1 MPKKKQDTKE
11 KEKGK
16 MTYRDAGVSIEAG
29 EKAVELIRDNVKST
43 YDENVIGDIGGFAGF
58 YSGSFP
64 GMKEPF
70 LVSSTDGVGTKL
82 LLAIKSGILNTVG
95 IDLVAMSVND
105 IICTGA
111 RPLFFLDYIA
121 CGKNYPDKT
130 ANIVEGIVAGCLLAG
145 CALVGGEMAEMPD
158 MYGLNNFDLA
168 GFCVGVVDR
177 PKVIDGSKITDGD
190 TLIGLPSSG
199 LHSNGYSL
207 VRKIIDTNK
216 FTLNDEI
223 KPLPGR
229 LLDYLLK
236 PTEIYVKP
244 VLDLIEHFDIHG
256 IVNITGGGIT
266 ENIPRILPA
275 GLSAEVDRSTWYPQ
289 QIFGALREW
298 GNVPDEEMYRVFNM
312 GVGMIIIVTAGQADE
327 VVAHIVKGNIAATQI
342 GRIVKGDGKVV
353 YIDK

>member
-1 MPKKKQDTKE
+1 MPKKKQGTKE
-11 KEKGK
+11 KGKGK

-29 EKAVELIRDNVKST
+29 EKAVELIRDTVKST

-64 GMKEPF
+64 GMKEPL

-82 LLAIKSGILNTVG
+82 LLAIKSGIVNTVG

-130 ANIVEGIVAGCLLAG
+130 TNIVEGIVAGCRLAG
-145 CALVGGEMAEMPD
+145 CALIGGEMAEMPD
-158 MYGLNNFDLA
+158 MYGLNDFDLA

-177 PKVIDGSKITDGD
+177 PKVIDGSRIADGD
-190 TLIGLPSSG
+190 MLIGLPSSG

-244 VLDLIEHFDIHG
+244 VLDLTGHFDIHG

-266 ENIPRILPA
+266 ENTPRILPD

-289 QIFGALREW
+289 PIFGAIQEW

-312 GVGMIIIVTAGQADE
+312 GIGMIIIVPAGQADDM
-327 VVAHIVKGNIAATQI
+327 VAHIVKGNIAATQI
-342 GRIVKGDGKVV
+342 GRIIRGDGKVV
-353 YIDK
+353 YVEK